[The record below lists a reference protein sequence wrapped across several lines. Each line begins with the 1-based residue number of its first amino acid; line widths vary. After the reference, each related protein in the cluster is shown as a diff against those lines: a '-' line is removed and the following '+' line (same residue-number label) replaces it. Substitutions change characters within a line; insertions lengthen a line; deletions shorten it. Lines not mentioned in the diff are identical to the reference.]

1 MKKIEAAR
9 ELHAIYNTYE
19 VRKVKLATILRKMYK
34 WGIIGDYVDMHMT
47 ILFSLNFL
55 LYIKSE
61 EIMKIKT
68 NRYFF
73 KKAEKGW
80 TIMKRRTDG
89 YIIAIHWVAS
99 WQEARQQVYKLNG
112 WS

>member
-1 MKKIEAAR
+1 M
-9 ELHAIYNTYE
+9 
-19 VRKVKLATILRKMYK
+19 
-34 WGIIGDYVDMHMT
+34 DMHMT

-80 TIMKRRTDG
+80 TIMKRRMDG
-89 YIIAIHWVAS
+89 YIIAIRWVAS

>member
-1 MKKIEAAR
+1 
-9 ELHAIYNTYE
+9 
-19 VRKVKLATILRKMYK
+19 
-34 WGIIGDYVDMHMT
+34 
-47 ILFSLNFL
+47 
-55 LYIKSE
+55 
-61 EIMKIKT
+61 MKIKT

-80 TIMKRRTDG
+80 TIMKRRMDG
-89 YIIAIHWVAS
+89 YITAIHWVAS

>member
-1 MKKIEAAR
+1 
-9 ELHAIYNTYE
+9 
-19 VRKVKLATILRKMYK
+19 
-34 WGIIGDYVDMHMT
+34 
-47 ILFSLNFL
+47 
-55 LYIKSE
+55 
-61 EIMKIKT
+61 MKIKT

-80 TIMKRRTDG
+80 AIMKRRVDG
-89 YIIAIHWVAS
+89 YVVFIQWVAS